1 MAGLG
6 TAQQNVFKKQKEDVI
21 PDGRRTCKD
30 ERRQLW
36 RLEVE
41 AEAPLRSPRSLALA
55 ARPLLGSPRSTPAT
69 AKGLSEHSVQLQP
82 QMAAAVEAAAER
94 QICLEAA
101 AAEVAE
107 EHQRIQQQVAVVVEE
122 GHRCLLQLEAA
133 AVAAVEEH

>member
-1 MAGLG
+1 
-6 TAQQNVFKKQKEDVI
+6 VI